1 MVIFL
6 ALMFGARTAHA
17 QQDPMF
23 TQYMFNTLALNPAYA
38 GSADIMTIMALSRHQ
53 WVGLEGA
60 PTTQTFT
67 LHTPLKNQ
75 NIGLGFSIINDKVGP
90 VQQTGFYGDFAY
102 RLKVGEESRLAF
114 GLKFGG
120 NYYSADLAELETVV
134 EDDPANVNIGGE
146 FLPNAGFGIYLSS
159 RKYYLGASA
168 PKLLQNQIGEKNT
181 VSGLVG
187 EEERHYFLIGGMVF
201 DLNDDVKFKPSF
213 MARAV
218 EGAPLSLDVTASFL
232 LREKLWL
239 GAMYRL
245 GDSFGVILQYQFS
258 EQLRA
263 GYAFDLTTS
272 QLGDYNSGT
281 HEIMLNYDLRFTKNK
296 TISPRYF

>member
-1 MVIFL
+1 
-6 ALMFGARTAHA
+6 
-17 QQDPMF
+17 
-23 TQYMFNTLALNPAYA
+23 MFNTLALNPAYA

-75 NIGLGFSIINDKVGP
+75 NIGLGLSVINDKVGP

-102 RLKVGEESRLAF
+102 RLKVGAESRLAL

-120 NYYSADLAELETVV
+120 NYFSADLADLETVTA
-134 EDDPANVNIGGE
+134 DDPANTNVGGE
-146 FLPNAGFGIYLSS
+146 FLPNAGFGVYWSS
-159 RKYYLGASA
+159 KRYYLGVSA
-168 PKLLQNQIGEKNT
+168 PKLLKNEIGETNS

-201 DLNDDVKFKPSF
+201 DLNDDIKFKPSF
-213 MARAV
+213 MAKVV
-218 EGAPLSLDVTASFL
+218 EGAPFSIDVNLSFL

-239 GAMYRL
+239 GAMHRL
-245 GDSFGVILQYQFS
+245 GDSFGCIVQYQFS

-272 QLGDYNSGT
+272 QLGDYNNGT